1 MQESFRSFNKRIN
14 AGLPLISDEE
24 KEFESEEKEIQ
35 AVLDR
40 RRERREKLLWKSIPL
55 LARNWKLFC
64 KYPKLY
70 NIPIDFV
77 FFGDF
82 FGPEM
87 WWENPYPSRPLGGL
101 VAAWKTETCQLTC
114 PHCQGKAFLV
124 PRHLPEPLLSFGSD
138 DSTPYYI
145 YCEKCGKIINWYD
158 FDTEISEKNSKFER
172 IMSQW
177 NRRAEPAVPPLQ
189 FERAIHLLTLYETS
203 GEEPDEFEHAVHGNR
218 HKAPNPEMPEY

>member
-1 MQESFRSFNKRIN
+1 MRACRSSATRKR
-14 AGLPLISDEE
+14 SS
-24 KEFESEEKEIQ
+24 K
-35 AVLDR
+35 
-40 RRERREKLLWKSIPL
+40 
-55 LARNWKLFC
+55 ARNWKLFC

-87 WWENPYPSRPLGGL
+87 WWKEPFPSRHLGGL
-101 VAAWKTETCQLTC
+101 VAAWKTETCLLTC

-124 PRHLPEPLLSFGSD
+124 PRHHPEPLLSFGSD

-172 IMSQW
+172 
-177 NRRAEPAVPPLQ
+177 
-189 FERAIHLLTLYETS
+189 AIHLLTLYEAS
-203 GEEPDEFEHAVHGNR
+203 GEESDEFEHAVHGNR

>member
-1 MQESFRSFNKRIN
+1 MPESFRSFSKRIKK
-14 AGLPLISDEE
+14 GLPLVSDEE
-24 KEFESEEKEIQ
+24 KEFEKEAKEIQ
-35 AVLDR
+35 AIQER
-40 RRERREKLLWKSIPL
+40 RNKRRENLLWKSIPL
-55 LARNWKLFC
+55 LARNWHLFR

-77 FFGDF
+77 YFGDF
-82 FGPEM
+82 FRSIS
-87 WWENPYPSRPLGGL
+87 WEPQNHNVPLGGL
-101 VAAWKTETCQLTC
+101 VAAWKTETCQLAC

-124 PRHLPEPLLSFGSD
+124 PQHHPEPLLSFGSD

-145 YCEKCGKIINWYD
+145 YCEKCGAIINWYD
-158 FDTEISEKNSKFER
+158 FDTEISEKRSKFER
-172 IMSQW
+172 IMSHW

-189 FERAIHLLTLYETS
+189 FERAIHLLTLYEAS